1 MLMRFTTRRWLLA
14 GLIVVCLLLSACNTN
29 RYWNT
34 TVEFPDRSVN
44 VHMNMPMS
52 VHVQELSDDEI
63 QVCDK
68 KEPIGRIVLG
78 DVAQTGATPG
88 ETIGA
93 ILGDGKDCW
102 EVTEEYS
109 LPEQYAQL
117 NYLFSCE
124 DGRIGI
130 LASSGNLCIAT
141 ELSAD
146 SLSEDEI
153 NMLVG
158 SMVIKT

>member
-1 MLMRFTTRRWLLA
+1 MSMRFTTKRWLLA
-14 GLIVVCLLLSACNTN
+14 GLIVVCLLLAACGAN
-29 RYWNT
+29 RYHNT

-44 VHMNMPMS
+44 LHMNMPMS
-52 VHVQELSDDEI
+52 VHIQELSDHEI
-63 QVCDK
+63 RVCDK
-68 KEPIGRIVLG
+68 KESIGRIVLEDAG
-78 DVAQTGATPG
+78 PISATPG
-88 ETIGA
+88 EAIGA
-93 ILGDGKDCW
+93 ILGDGNDCW

-109 LPEQYAQL
+109 LPEQYAQS

-130 LASSGNLCIAT
+130 LASNGDLCVAT
-141 ELSAD
+141 ELVAD

-153 NMLVG
+153 TMLVG